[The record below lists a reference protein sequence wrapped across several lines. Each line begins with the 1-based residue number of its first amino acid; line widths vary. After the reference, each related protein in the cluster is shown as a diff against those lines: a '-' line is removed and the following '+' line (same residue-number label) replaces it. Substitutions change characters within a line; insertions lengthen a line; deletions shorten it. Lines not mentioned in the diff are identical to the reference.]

1 MLNASYTSVRKTQ
14 NLGKSTYKRNSSA
27 YSVLENDIASGKSKF
42 FSMLIDVY
50 IDLVGSSRTQAEM
63 IKSLAGIIK
72 DEDCFEKSFRES
84 VAIDTGKKNINN
96 NKQSTNRVNDLIE
109 ASRVFTIEK

>member
-1 MLNASYTSVRKTQ
+1 
-14 NLGKSTYKRNSSA
+14 
-27 YSVLENDIASGKSKF
+27 
-42 FSMLIDVY
+42 MLIDVY

-72 DEDCFEKSFRES
+72 DEDNFEKSFRES
-84 VAIDTGKKNINN
+84 VALDTGKKNINN

-109 ASRVFTIEK
+109 ASRVFTIEKQQYIFDELENIFFLDKPIN

>member
-1 MLNASYTSVRKTQ
+1 
-14 NLGKSTYKRNSSA
+14 
-27 YSVLENDIASGKSKF
+27 
-42 FSMLIDVY
+42 
-50 IDLVGSSRTQAEM
+50 M

-72 DEDCFEKSFRES
+72 DEDNFEKSFRES
-84 VAIDTGKKNINN
+84 VALDTGKKNINN